1 VGSSPTPGTV
11 TVWEWLLIS
20 ALVVVALYAV
30 AVAALATSGR
40 RADAAALARFVPDCI
55 VLFQRLLADP
65 RVDWWRKAVLVL
77 AILYLASPIDIVPD
91 FIPVAGQVDDVI
103 VVALALRVVLRGSGP
118 SLLAEHW
125 PGPRASL
132 AVIGRLAY

>member
-11 TVWEWLLIS
+11 SFGQWLLIS
-20 ALVVVALYAV
+20 AAVVLAIYAV
-30 AVAALATSGR
+30 AVLALAAGGR
-40 RADAAALARFVPDCI
+40 RADATALARFVPDCA
-55 VLFQRLLADP
+55 VLFRRLLADP
-65 RVDWWRKAVLVL
+65 RVDWWRKAVLVG
-77 AILYLASPIDIVPD
+77 AVVYLASPIDLVPD

-125 PGPRASL
+125 PGPRSSL
-132 AVIGRLAY
+132 AVISRLAY

>member
-1 VGSSPTPGTV
+1 VSFGH
-11 TVWEWLLIS
+11 WLLIS
-20 ALVVVALYAV
+20 AAAVLLLYGV
-30 AVAALATSGR
+30 AVLALAAAGR
-40 RADAAALARFVPDCI
+40 RADATALARFIPDCA

-65 RVDWWRKAVLVL
+65 RVDWWRKAVLVGAL
-77 AILYLASPIDIVPD
+77 LYLASPIDLVPD
-91 FIPVAGQVDDVI
+91 FIPIAGQIDDVI

-132 AVIGRLAY
+132 AVIYRLAH

>member
-1 VGSSPTPGTV
+1 V

>member
-1 VGSSPTPGTV
+1 VSFGH
-11 TVWEWLLIS
+11 WLLIS
-20 ALVVVALYAV
+20 AAAVLLLYGV
-30 AVAALATSGR
+30 AVLALAAAGR
-40 RADAAALARFVPDCI
+40 RGDATALARFVPDCA

-65 RVDWWRKAVLVL
+65 RVDWWRKAVLVGAL
-77 AILYLASPIDIVPD
+77 LYLASPIDLVPD
-91 FIPVAGQVDDVI
+91 FIPIAGQIDDVI

-132 AVIGRLAY
+132 AVIYRLAH